1 MRKGLLALAVCLLLK
16 ALFLGLF
23 PELKDPR
30 IQLSQKQYDK
40 YLEQLHGENTPEKS
54 AWVQADYDACLET
67 ISRQE
72 AMQQEYSAG
81 ELSEEE
87 WAAYQQELND
97 AYLHRNA
104 SKLFTETA
112 QRFAEQSP
120 DLPPAHYL
128 YEYGWETI
136 FTLQQWP
143 DVFLLGWLLLLAVQC
158 FSQETAS
165 GMLPVLLA
173 ARNGRGRLFGAKL
186 AVLLAAGLCGVAA
199 SSLLEA
205 GIFLARGFC
214 NDPGAPLYSVAAMDD
229 CGLPLSLAQGYL
241 LSLGIRGGGGPA
253 VRCGGLCPVPV
264 AAAGGLP
271 HFCRAVP
278 GGPPPAVGQRP
289 RPVPLRRRRL
299 RGPCPA
305 VGGPRRR
312 VPVAPPLRDGRLYGR
327 LDGPGRPPLQPGA
340 VTVSISFSP
349 ALCFCTAQFFVPTRD
364 IFSKKFSPFAKT
376 ALFGSSS
383 R

>member
-1 MRKGLLALAVCLLLK
+1 MMWLAEWKKLFLVRKGLLALAVCLLLK

-72 AMQQEYSAG
+72 AMQREYSAG
-81 ELSEEE
+81 ELTEEE

-112 QRFAEQSP
+112 QRFAGQPP

-143 DVFLLGWLLLLAVQC
+143 DVLLLGWLLLLAVQC

-186 AVLLAAGLCGVAA
+186 AVLLAAV
-199 SSLLEA
+199 
-205 GIFLARGFC
+205 FLAGTMF
-214 NDPGAPLYSVAAMDD
+214 GAVDVSAPDILRILLFGQGDG
-229 CGLPLSLAQGYL
+229 GL
-241 LSLGIRGGGGPA
+241 IA
-253 VRCGGLCPVPV
+253 VRG
-264 AAAGGLP
+264 
-271 HFCRAVP
+271 
-278 GGPPPAVGQRP
+278 
-289 RPVPLRRRRL
+289 L
-299 RGPCPA
+299 RGPHEEIA
-305 VGGPRRR
+305 
-312 VPVAPPLRDGRLYGR
+312 
-327 LDGPGRPPLQPGA
+327 
-340 VTVSISFSP
+340 
-349 ALCFCTAQFFVPTRD
+349 
-364 IFSKKFSPFAKT
+364 
-376 ALFGSSS
+376 
-383 R
+383 